1 MSRTSPGPCWAN
13 GIKGSEYLKLEGT
26 AAQAMNAFKY
36 SDPLIPLIPKPSAPL
51 LDEGDVCGSPDLAE
65 IRCKV
70 ICRNC
75 RTILQS
81 CADL

>member
-1 MSRTSPGPCWAN
+1 MRACEDRSRRDPGSSPRGV
-13 GIKGSEYLKLEGT
+13 
-26 AAQAMNAFKY
+26 AAVLLRQLRERA
-36 SDPLIPLIPKPSAPL
+36 APL
-51 LDEGDVCGSPDLAE
+51 LTECDVCGSADLAE

>member
-1 MSRTSPGPCWAN
+1 VSHFVRHSSTQSSPAELTDARDRASP
-13 GIKGSEYLKLEGT
+13 IL
-26 AAQAMNAFKY
+26 
-36 SDPLIPLIPKPSAPL
+36 SDCDI
-51 LDEGDVCGSPDLAE
+51 CGSTDLAE

>member
-1 MSRTSPGPCWAN
+1 VNPGIKA
-13 GIKGSEYLKLEGT
+13 IKGSEYLKREG
-26 AAQAMNAFKY
+26 AAAVAADIFRN
-36 SDPLIPLIPKPSAPL
+36 SDPLIPFLT
-51 LDEGDVCGSPDLAE
+51 ECDVCGSRDLAE
-65 IRCKV
+65 IKCKV

>member
-1 MSRTSPGPCWAN
+1 MTDLSPP
-13 GIKGSEYLKLEGT
+13 
-26 AAQAMNAFKY
+26 QPNAECC
-36 SDPLIPLIPKPSAPL
+36 P
-51 LDEGDVCGSPDLAE
+51 VCGSGQLQE

-70 ICRNC
+70 ICLNC

>member
-1 MSRTSPGPCWAN
+1 MC
-13 GIKGSEYLKLEGT
+13 
-26 AAQAMNAFKY
+26 
-36 SDPLIPLIPKPSAPL
+36 
-51 LDEGDVCGSPDLAE
+51 DVCGSGDLAE

>member
-1 MSRTSPGPCWAN
+1 MSRASEDPSRRDPREPRGPEAT
-13 GIKGSEYLKLEGT
+13 GQGGALTLQIREY
-26 AAQAMNAFKY
+26 
-36 SDPLIPLIPKPSAPL
+36 PRPL
-51 LDEGDVCGSPDLAE
+51 LATCDVCGSGDLAE

>member
-1 MSRTSPGPCWAN
+1 MRACDG
-13 GIKGSEYLKLEGT
+13 GT
-26 AAQAMNAFKY
+26 PPRAAEFR
-36 SDPLIPLIPKPSAPL
+36 PREPRLPL
-51 LDEGDVCGSPDLAE
+51 LAECDVCGSEDLAE

>member
-1 MSRTSPGPCWAN
+1 MKQEITPARSA
-13 GIKGSEYLKLEGT
+13 
-26 AAQAMNAFKY
+26 NAFN
-36 SDPLIPLIPKPSAPL
+36 SDPVIRQPRLRPVPL
-51 LDEGDVCGSPDLAE
+51 LAECDVCGSPDLDE
-65 IRCKV
+65 VKCKV

>member
-1 MSRTSPGPCWAN
+1 MRACEDRARR
-13 GIKGSEYLKLEGT
+13 
-26 AAQAMNAFKY
+26 NADRSGGEPAFAFGERR
-36 SDPLIPLIPKPSAPL
+36 PVPL
-51 LDEGDVCGSPDLAE
+51 LAECDVCGSPDLAE

>member
-1 MSRTSPGPCWAN
+1 MTPELTETPAGAN
-13 GIKGSEYLKLEGT
+13 T
-26 AAQAMNAFKY
+26 
-36 SDPLIPLIPKPSAPL
+36 PRVPPAPPTFL
-51 LDEGDVCGSPDLAE
+51 TMCDVCGSADLAG

-75 RTILQS
+75 LTILQS